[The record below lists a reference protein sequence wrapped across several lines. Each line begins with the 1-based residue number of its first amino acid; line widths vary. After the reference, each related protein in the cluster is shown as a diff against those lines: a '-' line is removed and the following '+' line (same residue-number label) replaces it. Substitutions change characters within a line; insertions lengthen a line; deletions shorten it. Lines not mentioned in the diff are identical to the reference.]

1 MFTEITGFCPMEI
14 WVRLLS
20 VLIDSQKDLT
30 QGFVWLGVWTAP
42 NRGKLS
48 CRPMSKRTGAYQ
60 LAGRLIVET
69 EPCLTPTFL
78 LAITYSWGNQ
88 EWNRERDSSFP
99 GSSREVEAGG
109 GLRIKLPWSQDL
121 LLTGHQ

>member
-1 MFTEITGFCPMEI
+1 MEI

-20 VLIDSQKDLT
+20 VLIDSQKDST
-30 QGFVWLGVWTAP
+30 QGFVWLGVWMAP
-42 NRGKLS
+42 NRGKLG
-48 CRPMSKRTGAYQ
+48 CRPMSKRTEAYQ

-69 EPCLTPTFL
+69 EPFLTPTFL